1 MYTRS
6 SSTRVAPAPVR
17 APARVVYSKDNHRW
31 TQSEEREMIRLR
43 RYENKTFDEIAA
55 ELHRAP
61 EAIHFRFKKLIA
73 EHVEGGHSEK
83 EVHCWFNL
91 STE

>member
-6 SSTRVAPAPVR
+6 QNSVKRPVA

-31 TQSEEREMIRLR
+31 TVSEEREMIRLR
-43 RYENKTFDEIAA
+43 RYENKTYAEIAA

-61 EAIHFRFKKLIA
+61 EAINFRFIKLVADHI
-73 EHVEGGHSEK
+73 EGGHDEK
-83 EVHCWFNL
+83 EVLRWFNL